1 MELSIFI
8 AQLYA
13 IAFLAIGLGM
23 LFNAKYYQKAFDA
36 MMKES
41 GLIYLGGMLTLIIG
55 FLMVTRH
62 NVWEGWPTIITV
74 FGWIAVLKGVM
85 LIVFPG
91 FAMPM
96 FASWFKNKGF
106 LRIMGV
112 CTLLIGGF
120 LGYMSFLA

>member
-23 LFNAKYYQKAFDA
+23 LFSAKYYLKAFDA

-41 GLIYLGGMLTLIIG
+41 GLVYLGGMLALIIG

-62 NVWEGWPTIITV
+62 NVWEGWPIIITI
-74 FGWIAVLKGVM
+74 FGWIALLKGVM
-85 LIVFPG
+85 LIIFPG
-91 FAMPM
+91 LAMPM
-96 FASWFKNKGF
+96 FISWFKKKGF
-106 LRIMGV
+106 LRAIGV
-112 CTLLIGGF
+112 FTLLLGGF
-120 LGYMSFLA
+120 LGYVSFF

>member
-13 IAFLAIGLGM
+13 IALLAIGLGM
-23 LFNAKYYQKAFDA
+23 LFNTKYYLKSFDA

-41 GLIYLGGMLTLIIG
+41 GMIYLGGVFALLIG

-62 NVWEGWPTIITV
+62 NVWEGWPTIITI
-74 FGWIAVLKGVM
+74 FGWMALLKGVM

-91 FAMPM
+91 LAMPV
-96 FASWFKNKGF
+96 FKAWFKSKRV
-106 LRIMGV
+106 LRIIGV
-112 CTLLIGGF
+112 FALFIGGF
-120 LGYMSFLA
+120 LGYVSFL